1 MLDPACGDGR
11 FIARHPN
18 SVGVDQDL
26 NAAREAAQR
35 APAARVHHADFFEWA
50 GETADR
56 FECVVGNPPF
66 IRYQRF
72 KGVSR
77 QRALTLCAQNGAIFS
92 GLTSAWAPFLVVAA
106 SLLKPGGRAA
116 FVVPAEIGHAPY
128 AAPAL
133 EYFVQHFAQ
142 VHVGAI
148 RNKLFPDLSEDCWL
162 LYAEGFG
169 GYTNEIRFSP
179 LDS

>member
-1 MLDPACGDGR
+1 MLWRVRGEIASMPHRARAVKDLSEEASPYRVQVGVPVLPAPDNGTRAVAAVEPDNVLSLSRKSAGAYYTPDAVAVSLSRWAVRSEHDCMLDPACGDGR

-77 QRALTLCAQNGAIFS
+77 QRALTLCAQNGAIF
-92 GLTSAWAPFLVVAA
+92 
-106 SLLKPGGRAA
+106 
-116 FVVPAEIGHAPY
+116 
-128 AAPAL
+128 
-133 EYFVQHFAQ
+133 
-142 VHVGAI
+142 
-148 RNKLFPDLSEDCWL
+148 
-162 LYAEGFG
+162 
-169 GYTNEIRFSP
+169 
-179 LDS
+179 